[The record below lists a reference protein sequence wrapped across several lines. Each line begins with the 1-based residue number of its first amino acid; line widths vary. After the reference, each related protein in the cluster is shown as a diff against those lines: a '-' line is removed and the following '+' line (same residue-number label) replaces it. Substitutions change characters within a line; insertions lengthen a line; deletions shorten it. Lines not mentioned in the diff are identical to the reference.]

1 MKLAA
6 LLAFAASD
14 AAACD
19 LALALA
25 IDISGSVDR
34 KEYAIQMDGLALA
47 LRDETV
53 AAALVRAKAS
63 LLVLQWTGE
72 GRQTVVLD
80 WRAVTDHSAL
90 AAIADDITATP
101 RRWRNYSTAIGEAL
115 QVTAQ
120 TFSAPAVTGCRR
132 RVIDVSGDGASNE
145 GIPPRNVRALLEQS
159 GIVVNG
165 LAIGG
170 SEDGLT
176 AYYRD
181 HVISGPGAFVITAD
195 GFEDYPKQIKRKL
208 LRETEERFAGQR
220 RGGKIN
226 RPAAQSHMALID

>member
-1 MKLAA
+1 MLGRLYLAA
-6 LLAFAASD
+6 ALSIICGK

-25 IDISGSVDR
+25 VDISGSVDR
-34 KEYAIQMDGLALA
+34 DEYAIQMDGLAMA

-72 GRQTVVLD
+72 GRQTIVLD
-80 WRAVTDHSAL
+80 WRAVTDHFAL
-90 AAIADDITATP
+90 AQIANDITAAP

-115 QVTAQ
+115 LATAK
-120 TFSAPAVTGCRR
+120 TFSDPAVVNCRR

-145 GIPPRNVRALLEQS
+145 GVAPENVRDLLEQS
-159 GIVVNG
+159 EILVNG
-165 LAIGG
+165 LAIEG

-176 AYYRD
+176 AYYRE
-181 HVISGPGAFVITAD
+181 HVIHGPGSFVITAN

-208 LRETEERFAGQR
+208 LRETEERFAGYR
-220 RGGKIN
+220 
-226 RPAAQSHMALID
+226 

>member
-1 MKLAA
+1 MIGARLRLVATLA
-6 LLAFAASD
+6 LLASD

-25 IDISGSVDR
+25 VDISGSVDR
-34 KEYAIQMDGLALA
+34 DEYAIQMDGLALA

-72 GRQTVVLD
+72 GRQIVVLD
-80 WRAVTDHSAL
+80 WRAVTDHRAL
-90 AAIADDITATP
+90 AAIADDITAAP

-115 QVTAQ
+115 LATAE
-120 TFSAPAVTGCRR
+120 TFSAPAVANCRR

-145 GIPPRNVRALLEQS
+145 GIAPENVRDLLEQS
-159 GIVVNG
+159 EILVNG
-165 LAIGG
+165 LAIEG

-176 AYYRD
+176 AYYRE
-181 HVISGPGAFVITAD
+181 HVIHGPGAFVITAD

-208 LRETEERFAGQR
+208 LRETEERFAGYR
-220 RGGKIN
+220 
-226 RPAAQSHMALID
+226 